1 MYNINVVK
9 MKKSYVLILVFL
21 VFIVVITVIG
31 SNLVTGNIEIKKDND
46 IFAVQSNREVY
57 FNGYGYDI
65 DNPNVI
71 INPYGNSPLTALV
84 MFETDD
90 YSEVE
95 ITIKSKTGNSD
106 INYTFDKDKY
116 HMIPIYGLYADFDNT
131 VVIKSEGKEKIL
143 HIKTDKLPD
152 DFMYAEDSA
161 RDNFLFYNVNYPYA
175 IDTDG
180 EVRWYLNEHYFG
192 SITLL
197 DNSSIIIG
205 SDRYNEDE
213 SSTISFYKMNLLGKI
228 YSEYLLPNG
237 YYGCS
242 AIYNDNILVLSDDIL
257 LVDSQ
262 TGEVITKYGDNDGYD
277 YLEVVNDSIVVRRD
291 GVFYK
296 IIDGALEEISYDYNS
311 EKYSFYNNTSNYKT
325 FTLVRFGSLNETPV
339 SDEKIVLV
347 NYKKLKELEGIS
359 VSIDDSRIEII
370 NNSGDKVYLILDKF
384 MDKKVYDVDEV
395 KYINIT
401 GLKGKYTIYVK
412 IKDNIYKTDYYVEV

>member
-1 MYNINVVK
+1 
-9 MKKSYVLILVFL
+9 MKKSYVLVLVFL
-21 VFIVVITVIG
+21 VFVVIITVIG
-31 SNLVTGNIEIKKDND
+31 SNLVTGNIEIKKEKD
-46 IFAVQSNREVY
+46 IFVVQSNREVY

-95 ITIKSKTGNSD
+95 IIIKSKKGNSD

-131 VVIKSEGKEKIL
+131 VVIKSGGREKIL
-143 HIKTDKLPD
+143 NIRTDKLPD
-152 DFMYAEDSA
+152 DFMYSEDSA

-175 IDTDG
+175 IDSDG
-180 EVRWYLNEHYFG
+180 EVRWYLNENYFG
-192 SITLL
+192 NITLL
-197 DNSSIIIG
+197 DNSNIIIG

-228 YSEYLLPNG
+228 YGEYLLQGG
-237 YYGCS
+237 YYGGS
-242 AIYNDNILVLSDDIL
+242 AILDDNILVLSDEIL
-257 LVDSQ
+257 LIDSQ
-262 TGEVITKYGDNDGYD
+262 TGEVVTSYGNNDGYD
-277 YLEVVNDSIVVRRD
+277 YLGVVNDSVVVRRD
-291 GVFYK
+291 GLFYR
-296 IIDGALEEISYDYNS
+296 ISDGVLEQISYDYNS
-311 EKYSFYNNTSNYKT
+311 EKYSFYKNTSNYKM
-325 FTLVRFGSLNETPV
+325 FTSVRFGSLNETPV

-347 NYKKLKELEGIS
+347 KYKRLKELEDINIS
-359 VSIDDSRIEII
+359 LNDRRIEII

-384 MDKKVYDVDEV
+384 MDKRVYEVDRV
-395 KYINIT
+395 RYINVT

-412 IKDNIYKTDYYVEV
+412 VKDNIYKTDYYVEA

>member
-9 MKKSYVLILVFL
+9 MKKSYVLVLVFL
-21 VFIVVITVIG
+21 VFIVIITVIG
-31 SNLVTGNIEIKKDND
+31 SNLVTGNIEIKKEKD
-46 IFAVQSNREVY
+46 IFVVQSNREVY

-71 INPYGNSPLTALV
+71 VNPYGNSPLTALV

-95 ITIKSKTGNSD
+95 IIIKSKKGNSD
-106 INYTFDKDKY
+106 INYTFAKDKY

-131 VVIKSEGKEKIL
+131 VVIKSEGREKIL

-152 DFMYAEDSA
+152 DFMYSEDSA

-192 SITLL
+192 NITLL
-197 DNSSIIIG
+197 NNSSIIIG
-205 SDRYNEDE
+205 SNRYNEDE

-228 YSEYLLPNG
+228 YSEYLLQGG
-237 YYGCS
+237 YYGGS
-242 AIYNDNILVLSDDIL
+242 AILDDNILVLSDEIL
-257 LVDSQ
+257 LIDSQ
-262 TGEVITKYGDNDGYD
+262 TGEVITKYGNNDGYD

-296 IIDGALEEISYDYNS
+296 IGDDTLEEISYDYNR
-311 EKYSFYNNTSNYKT
+311 EKYSFYNNTSNYKM
-325 FTLVRFGSLNETPV
+325 FTSVRFGNLNETPV

-359 VSIDDSRIEII
+359 VSFDDSRIEII
-370 NNSGDKVYLILDKF
+370 NNSRDKVYSILDKF
-384 MDKKVYDVDEV
+384 MDKRVYEVDEV
-395 KYINIT
+395 KYINVT
-401 GLKGKYTIYVK
+401 GLKGKYTIYLK
-412 IKDNIYKTDYYVEV
+412 INDTLYKTDYYIEV

>member
-1 MYNINVVK
+1 

-21 VFIVVITVIG
+21 VFIVVITLIG
-31 SNLVTGNIEIKKDND
+31 SNLVTGNIEIKKDRD
-46 IFAVQSNREVY
+46 IFVVQSNREVY
-57 FNGYGYDI
+57 FDGYGYDI

-84 MFETDD
+84 MFETKD

-95 ITIKSKTGNSD
+95 ITIKSKNDNSD

-131 VVIKSEGKEKIL
+131 VMIKSEGKESVL

-205 SDRYNEDE
+205 SDRYNENE

-228 YSEYLLPNG
+228 YGEYLLPNG
-237 YYGCS
+237 YYGYN
-242 AIYNDNILVLSDDIL
+242 AIYDDNTLVLSDDIL

-277 YLEVVNDSIVVRRD
+277 YLGVVNDSIVVRRD

-325 FTLVRFGSLNETPV
+325 FTSVRFGSLNETPV

-359 VSIDDSRIEII
+359 VSIDDSRIEVI
-370 NNSGDKVYLILDKF
+370 NNSSDKIYLILDKF
-384 MDKKVYDVDEV
+384 MDKRVYEVDEV
-395 KYINIT
+395 KYINVT

-412 IKDNIYKTDYYVEV
+412 IKDTLYKTDYYIEV